1 MVMSES
7 DMMDFTDAEKYR
19 YFIKSRFYDIL
30 IDAFEDGKDESYL
43 LRNAIDYVCKLMQAD
58 AWSLLLTPENAVWT
72 FYLWHPVYDKV
83 DLVGIANEIYEK
95 RAENITSLI
104 SGKRVSYITYPEH
117 RSDWAQPT
125 SGTKVWVGIKITY
138 NEKVVAIVNIDYFE
152 RKRFLKKYLKVAQIA
167 AVELERL
174 LKYFTSITKIVAE
187 GTLDALTGLYSRA
200 KWEDDKDEL
209 FKAGGVI
216 VFIDLDDFKMVNDTY
231 GHIIGDETLR
241 IIGKRINYA
250 VKQGVDRVYR
260 YGGDE
265 FIIYLK
271 RCGECKQVIE
281 RLKETIEKPIILDGC
296 VVKIGMSY
304 GKVKLSDFDNIDEAF
319 KAADELMY
327 ESKKKKKK
335 LSS

>member
-1 MVMSES
+1 MSES
-7 DMMDFTDAEKYR
+7 DMMNFTDAEKYR
-19 YFIKSRFYDIL
+19 YFIKSHFYDIL
-30 IDAFEDGKDESYL
+30 IDAFENGKDESYL
-43 LRNAIDYVCKLMQAD
+43 LRNAIDYICKLMQAD
-58 AWSLLLTPENAVWT
+58 AWSLLLTPENVPWT
-72 FYLWHPVYDKV
+72 FYLWHPVYDKI
-83 DLVGIANEIYEK
+83 DLVGVANEIYEK
-95 RAENITSLI
+95 RSENIISLI
-104 SGKRVSYITYPEH
+104 SGKRVSYITYPKH
-117 RSDWAQPT
+117 RSDWAQPII
-125 SGTKVWVGIKITY
+125 GTKVWVGIKITY

-152 RKRFLKKYLKVAQIA
+152 RKKFLKKYLKVAQIA

-174 LKYFTSITKIVAE
+174 LKYFTSISKVVAE

-200 KWEDDKDEL
+200 KWENDKGEL

-231 GHIIGDETLR
+231 GHIIGDDTLR

-265 FIIYLK
+265 FVIYLK

-296 VVKIGMSY
+296 VVKVGMSY
-304 GKVKLSDFDNIDEAF
+304 GKVKLSEFNSIDEAF
-319 KAADELMY
+319 KAADAMMY
-327 ESKKKKKK
+327 ECKKKKKE
-335 LSS
+335 LNG

>member
-7 DMMDFTDAEKYR
+7 DLMNFTDAEKYR
-19 YFIKSRFYDIL
+19 YFIKSHFYDIL
-30 IDAFEDGKDESYL
+30 IDAFENGKDESYL
-43 LRNAIDYVCKLMQAD
+43 LRNAIDYICKLMQAD
-58 AWSLLLTPENAVWT
+58 AWSLLLTPENASWT
-72 FYLWHPVYDKV
+72 FYLWHPVYDKI
-83 DLVGIANEIYEK
+83 DLVGVANEIYEK
-95 RAENITSLI
+95 RSENITSLI

-117 RSDWAQPT
+117 RSDWAQPVI
-125 SGTKVWVGIKITY
+125 GTKVWVGIKITY
-138 NEKVVAIVNIDYFE
+138 NEKVVAVVNIDYFE
-152 RKRFLKKYLKVAQIA
+152 RKKFLKKYLRVAQIA

-174 LKYFTSITKIVAE
+174 LKYFTSISKVVAE

-200 KWEDDKDEL
+200 KWENDKGEL

-231 GHIIGDETLR
+231 GHIIGDDTLR

-265 FIIYLK
+265 FVVYLK

-281 RLKETIEKPIILDGC
+281 RLKKTIEKPIILDGYSLK
-296 VVKIGMSY
+296 VGMSY
-304 GKVKLSDFDNIDEAF
+304 GKVKLSEFNSIDEAF
-319 KAADELMY
+319 KAADAMMY
-327 ESKKKKKK
+327 ECKKKKKE
-335 LSS
+335 LNG

>member
-7 DMMDFTDAEKYR
+7 DMMNFTDAEKYR
-19 YFIKSRFYDIL
+19 YFIKSHFYDIL
-30 IDAFEDGKDESYL
+30 IDAFENGKDESYL
-43 LRNAIDYVCKLMQAD
+43 LRNAIDYICKLMQAD
-58 AWSLLLTPENAVWT
+58 AWSLLLTPENVPWT
-72 FYLWHPVYDKV
+72 FYLWHPVYDKI
-83 DLVGIANEIYEK
+83 DLVGVANEIYEK
-95 RAENITSLI
+95 RSENIISLI
-104 SGKRVSYITYPEH
+104 SGKRVSYITYPKH
-117 RSDWAQPT
+117 RSDWAQPII
-125 SGTKVWVGIKITY
+125 GTKVWVGIKITY

-152 RKRFLKKYLKVAQIA
+152 RKKFLKKYLKVAQIA

-174 LKYFTSITKIVAE
+174 LKYFTSISKVVAE

-200 KWEDDKDEL
+200 KWENDKGEL

-231 GHIIGDETLR
+231 GHIIGDDTLR

-265 FIIYLK
+265 FVIYLK

-296 VVKIGMSY
+296 VVKVGMSY
-304 GKVKLSDFDNIDEAF
+304 GKVKLSEFNSIDEAF
-319 KAADELMY
+319 KAADAMMY
-327 ESKKKKKK
+327 ECKKKKKE
-335 LSS
+335 LNG

>member
-1 MVMSES
+1 MSES

-117 RSDWAQPT
+117 RSDWAQPII
-125 SGTKVWVGIKITY
+125 GTKVWVGIKITY

-174 LKYFTSITKIVAE
+174 LKYFTSISKVVA
-187 GTLDALTGLYSRA
+187 
-200 KWEDDKDEL
+200 
-209 FKAGGVI
+209 
-216 VFIDLDDFKMVNDTY
+216 
-231 GHIIGDETLR
+231 
-241 IIGKRINYA
+241 
-250 VKQGVDRVYR
+250 
-260 YGGDE
+260 
-265 FIIYLK
+265 
-271 RCGECKQVIE
+271 
-281 RLKETIEKPIILDGC
+281 
-296 VVKIGMSY
+296 
-304 GKVKLSDFDNIDEAF
+304 
-319 KAADELMY
+319 
-327 ESKKKKKK
+327 
-335 LSS
+335 

>member
-7 DMMDFTDAEKYR
+7 DMMNFTDAEKYR
-19 YFIKSRFYDIL
+19 YFIKSHFYDIL
-30 IDAFEDGKDESYL
+30 IDAFENGKDESYL
-43 LRNAIDYVCKLMQAD
+43 LRNAIDYICKLMQAD
-58 AWSLLLTPENAVWT
+58 AWSLLLTPENVPWT
-72 FYLWHPVYDKV
+72 FYLWHPVYDKI
-83 DLVGIANEIYEK
+83 DLVGVANEIYEK
-95 RAENITSLI
+95 RSENIISLI
-104 SGKRVSYITYPEH
+104 SGKRVSYITYPKH
-117 RSDWAQPT
+117 RSDWAQPVI
-125 SGTKVWVGIKITY
+125 GTKVWVGIKITY
-138 NEKVVAIVNIDYFE
+138 NEKVVAVVNIDYFE
-152 RKRFLKKYLKVAQIA
+152 RKNFLKKYLRVAQIA

-174 LKYFTSITKIVAE
+174 LRYFTSISKVVAE

-200 KWEDDKDEL
+200 KWENDKGEL

-231 GHIIGDETLR
+231 GHIIGDDTLR

-265 FIIYLK
+265 FVIYLK

-296 VVKIGMSY
+296 VVKVGMSY
-304 GKVKLSDFDNIDEAF
+304 GKVKLSEFNSIDEAF
-319 KAADELMY
+319 KAADAMMY
-327 ESKKKKKK
+327 ECKKKKKE
-335 LSS
+335 LNG

>member
-1 MVMSES
+1 MNELIEMS
-7 DMMDFTDAEKYR
+7 FTDAEKYK
-19 YFIKSRFYDIL
+19 YFIKSHFYDIL
-30 IDAFEDGKDESYL
+30 IDAFENGKDESYL
-43 LRNAIDYVCKLMQAD
+43 LRNAIDYICKLMQAD
-58 AWSLLLTPENAVWT
+58 AWSLLLTPENVPWT
-72 FYLWHPVYDKV
+72 FYLWHPVYDKI
-83 DLVGIANEIYEK
+83 DLVGVANEIYEK
-95 RAENITSLI
+95 RSENIISLI
-104 SGKRVSYITYPEH
+104 SGKRVSYITYPKH
-117 RSDWAQPT
+117 RSDWAQPVI
-125 SGTKVWVGIKITY
+125 GTKVWVGIKITY
-138 NEKVVAIVNIDYFE
+138 NEKVVAVVNIDYFE
-152 RKRFLKKYLKVAQIA
+152 RKNFLKKYLRVAQIA

-174 LKYFTSITKIVAE
+174 LKYFTSISKVVAE

-200 KWEDDKDEL
+200 KWENDKDEL

-216 VFIDLDDFKMVNDTY
+216 IFMDLDDFKMVNDTY

-241 IIGKRINYA
+241 IIGKRMSYA

-265 FIIYLK
+265 FVIYLR

-281 RLKETIEKPIILDGC
+281 RLKETIEKPIILDGFT
-296 VVKIGMSY
+296 VKIGMSY

-319 KAADELMY
+319 KAADEMMY